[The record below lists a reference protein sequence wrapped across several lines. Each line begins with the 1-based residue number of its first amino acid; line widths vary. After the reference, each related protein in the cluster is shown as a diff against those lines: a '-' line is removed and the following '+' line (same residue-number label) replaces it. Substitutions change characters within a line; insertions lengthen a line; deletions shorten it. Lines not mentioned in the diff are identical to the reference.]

1 MTTLVHLKSHRSRD
15 FHFHPQ
21 HALFALVSSI
31 LLALLIVLIL
41 VPTAR

>member
-1 MTTLVHLKSHRSRD
+1 MTTPVHLKSHRNRD

-21 HALFALVSSI
+21 HALFALFGSFV
-31 LLALLIVLIL
+31 LALLIVLIL